1 MATRRRFTEEYKAEA
16 VTLVV
21 DSGRSIAEVAKSL
34 GIGESTLGNWVIKA
48 RKEGRV
54 EEKPLSIPE
63 RVELEESRRE
73 IRELKMQVEFLEK
86 AAAFFASRK
95 Q

>member
-16 VTLVV
+16 VALVV
-21 DSGRSIAEVAKSL
+21 DSGRAIADVAKGL
-34 GIGESTLGNWVIKA
+34 GIGESTLGNWVTKA
-48 RKEGRV
+48 KKEGRV
-54 EEKPLSIPE
+54 DEKPLSISE

-73 IRELKMQVEFLEK
+73 IRDLRMQVEFLEK